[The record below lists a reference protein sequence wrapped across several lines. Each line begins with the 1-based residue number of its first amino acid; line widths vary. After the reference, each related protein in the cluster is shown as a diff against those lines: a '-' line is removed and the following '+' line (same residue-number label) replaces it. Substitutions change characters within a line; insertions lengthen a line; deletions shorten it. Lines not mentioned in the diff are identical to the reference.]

1 MEKISPADLVPMD
14 IFIGNEPI
22 KIDLV
27 YANEN
32 HARNIFDEALYHDS
46 ARLWAH
52 RDIAAITLLTARVLN
67 RAHGYT
73 VEIQDCLRTTEAQKA
88 MGETKIVQAN
98 PEWLQEPNRMVS
110 PPGHGAH
117 PRGMAIDVGML
128 DKDDNPVDMGTL
140 FDDMD
145 KKSYRSYDGFPEEI
159 LQNRLALENAFMKS
173 AKLLGHDF
181 LPLPSEWWDY
191 RFPAETYRKY
201 GALSDENLPPQM
213 QMTHKIDNG
222 IPDFNDEHFQK
233 LGKEIKSL
241 IDKNDADL

>member
-14 IFIGNEPI
+14 IFVGNEPI

-27 YANEN
+27 YANKN
-32 HARNIFDEALYHDS
+32 HERNIFGEALYHDK

-52 RDIAAITLLTARVLN
+52 RDIAAITLLTARILN
-67 RAHGYT
+67 RAYDYT
-73 VEIQDCLRTTEAQKA
+73 VEIQDCLRTTEAQAA
-88 MGETKIVQAN
+88 MGNTKIVREN
-98 PEWLQEPNRMVS
+98 PHWLQEPNRMVS

-117 PRGMAIDVGML
+117 PRGMAIDVGIL
-128 DKDDNPVDMGTL
+128 DSNGNQIDMGTP

-145 KKSYRSYDGFPEEI
+145 KKSYRSYNGFSEEI
-159 LQNRLALENAFMKS
+159 QRNRLALEDAFMKS

-201 GALSDENLPPQM
+201 EALGDENLPPQM
-213 QMTHKIDNG
+213 QMTQNIDSG
-222 IPDFNDEHFQK
+222 IKDFNDAHFQK
-233 LGKEIKSL
+233 LGNEIKSL
-241 IDKNDADL
+241 IDKHNADL

>member
-14 IFIGNEPI
+14 IFVDNEPI

-27 YANEN
+27 YANKN
-32 HARNIFDEALYHDS
+32 HERNIFGEALYHDK

-52 RDIAAITLLTARVLN
+52 RNIAAITLMSARILN
-67 RAHGYT
+67 RAHDYT
-73 VEIQDCLRTTEAQKA
+73 LEIQDCLRTTEAQEA
-88 MGETKIVQAN
+88 MEKTKIVQAN

-128 DKDDNPVDMGTL
+128 DSNGDQIDMGTP

-145 KKSYRSYDGFPEEI
+145 KKSYRSYDGFAPKI
-159 LQNRLALENAFMKS
+159 LQNRLTLENAFMKS
-173 AKLLGHDF
+173 ANLLGHDF

-201 GALSDENLPPQM
+201 EALSDKNLPPQM
-213 QMTHKIDNG
+213 QMTHKIDSG
-222 IPDFNDEHFQK
+222 IADFDDAHFQN

-241 IDKNDADL
+241 IDKHDADL